1 MFTQQPDLSD
11 LFVQLGLPSEE
22 NDIEKFIAEHKG
34 LKSAL
39 PIHEA
44 PFWNAAQAEFLR
56 QSLTEDAE
64 WAEVIDEL
72 NTRLH

>member
-1 MFTQQPDLSD
+1 MFTQRPDLSD
-11 LFVQLGLPSEE
+11 LFVQLGLPADDA
-22 NDIEKFIAEHKG
+22 DIERFISEHRG

-44 PFWNAAQAEFLR
+44 PFWNKSQADFLR
-56 QSLTEDAE
+56 QSLTDDAE

>member
-1 MFTQQPDLSD
+1 MFTQQPELKD
-11 LFVQLGLPSEE
+11 LFVQLGLPAGEA
-22 NDIEKFIAEHKG
+22 DIEQFITTHRG

-44 PFWNAAQAEFLR
+44 PFWNRSQAEFLR
-56 QSLTEDAE
+56 QSLVDDAE